1 MKDKERVAKA
11 IIEMHD
17 KLGHEKFNTVVK
29 IFMDSIEAKKEKR
42 ENIDFKTIKIT
53 LEDAIK
59 IANTMHDE

>member
-11 IIEMHD
+11 IIDMHD
-17 KLGHEKFNTVVK
+17 KLGNEKFNTVVK
-29 IFMDSIEAKKEKR
+29 IFMDSIEVKKEKG

-53 LEDAIK
+53 LEDSIK

>member
-11 IIEMHD
+11 IIDM
-17 KLGHEKFNTVVK
+17 HEKFNTVVK
-29 IFMDSIEAKKEKR
+29 IFMDSIEVKKEKG

-53 LEDAIK
+53 LEDSIK